1 MPLDPVVWFFLLGLA
16 ARLLRSDLKIPG
28 ALYEALAIYLLLA
41 IGLRGGVELAHEPL
55 LSLAPQAAAALA
67 IGVAIPLA
75 AYPVLRYLGR
85 LSAPD
90 AGAIAAHYGS
100 VSVVT
105 FAVATAHATTR
116 GIPFEA
122 TMPLMVALLEVPGIL
137 VGVMLGRAGDSSG
150 GRVRWGMLT
159 RETLVGKSVVLLVG
173 GVAIGWLAAPTIA
186 PLQPF
191 FVDMFKGVLC
201 LFLLEM
207 GLVVGARLGDL
218 RRAGPF
224 LIAFGVVMPLAAAV
238 LGAFAGRLAG
248 FSVGGTA
255 LLATLAASASYI
267 AAPAATRIAL
277 PKANPALSLG
287 ASLGVTF
294 PFNIAIGIPLY
305 FELARRI
312 HA

>member
-1 MPLDPVVWFFLLGLA
+1 MSLDPVVWFFLLGLA
-16 ARLLRSDLKIPG
+16 ARLLRSDLQIPG
-28 ALYEALAIYLLLA
+28 ALYEALSLYLLLA

-55 LSLAPQAAAALA
+55 LALAPQVATVIA
-67 IGVAIPLA
+67 IGVMIPLL
-75 AYPVLRYLGR
+75 AYPVLRVLGR
-85 LSAPD
+85 LPAPD
-90 AGAIAAHYGS
+90 AGSIAAHYGS

-105 FAVATAHATTR
+105 FAVASAYATTR

-137 VGVMLGRAGDSSG
+137 VGVMLGRAGDTG
-150 GRVRWGMLT
+150 GRVRWGPLV
-159 RETLVGKSVVLLVG
+159 RETLAGKSVVLLIG
-173 GVAIGWLAAPTIA
+173 GVAIGWLAAPAIA

-191 FVDMFKGVLC
+191 FMDLFKGVLC

-218 RRAGPF
+218 RRTGVF
-224 LIAFGVVMPLAAAV
+224 LIGFGIVMPLTAAV
-238 LGAFAGRLAG
+238 LGAFAAKFAG
-248 FSVGGTA
+248 FSAGGAA

-287 ASLGVTF
+287 VSLGVTF
-294 PFNIAIGIPLY
+294 PFNITLGIPLY
-305 FELARRI
+305 FELARRLYP
-312 HA
+312 